1 MGNEALDNIDISEED
16 KALFERSVQDD
27 DAWRESTKGGDGRR
41 EKLLT
46 VTIEKITGDAA
57 LVNLG
62 GKSEW
67 RLDLSEIKD
76 DEGVLL
82 FKEGDEIPIL
92 LSGRPGERSRISYKK
107 AVKRQK
113 IAEFIAAHKTDDE
126 SAAPIDIEG
135 AITGKN
141 KGGYIVESNGVEF
154 FMPISLSAFKPDA
167 KPQIGKSVTG
177 RLIKMDEASGS
188 LVLSRRSYL
197 NAQRKTRKEA
207 IKRLTEI
214 DDIVEA
220 TVKRIQNYGM
230 FVEAN
235 GVEGLVHYTEISHKG
250 PVNPAAHYKEGDII
264 QVKVAGYDKDKN
276 RVSFS
281 IKAAQSNPW
290 QEIAEQLEVGDT
302 IKVTVANMEAYGAF
316 VDLGNDTEGF
326 LHISEM
332 SWDKD
337 LKHPSEI
344 LQIGQEVEVEVIA
357 LDIEN
362 QRLRVSLKKL
372 QPKPYEEFVKTHK
385 VGDRLKGVV
394 TSIKD
399 FGAFLKVDGVEGL
412 LHNEECG
419 WSRADNAKSLF
430 KEGDEIEVELIKIDF
445 EAGRL
450 SFSRKTLIESPIE
463 IYAKRRQIGDIVQ
476 GVARDVKDFGVFV
489 RLEDGVD
496 AMIRAEDLAPL
507 KIEEIKIGDPIE
519 AAIAVIE
526 TKKGRIRLSVRR
538 LEKQKERDALKSY
551 NGDDQR
557 TTLGDAI
564 RGTLKK

>member
-1 MGNEALDNIDISEED
+1 MGNEALEKIDISEED

-27 DAWRESTKGGDGRR
+27 DAWRGSTKGGDGRS
-41 EKLLT
+41 EQLLT
-46 VTIEKITGDAA
+46 ATIEKITSEAA
-57 LVNLG
+57 LINLG
-62 GKSEW
+62 GKSER
-67 RLDLSEIKD
+67 RLDLAEITGKD
-76 DEGVLL
+76 GVLL
-82 FKEGDEIPIL
+82 FKEGDQIPVVV
-92 LSGRPGERSRISYKK
+92 SGKPGERSRISYKK

-113 IAEFIAAHKTDDE
+113 IAEFIAARKAE
-126 SAAPIDIEG
+126 GEQAAPLDVEG
-135 AITGKN
+135 VIVSKN
-141 KGGYIVESNGVEF
+141 KGGYVIESQGAEF
-154 FMPISLSAFKPDA
+154 FMPISLAAFKPDA
-167 KPQIGKSVTG
+167 KPQIGKSVTA
-177 RLIKMDEASGS
+177 RLIKMDESSGS

-197 NAQRKTRKEA
+197 NSLRKTRKEA
-207 IKRLTEI
+207 IKKLSAS
-214 DDIVEA
+214 DDVIEA

-250 PVNPAAHYKEGDII
+250 PINPAAHYKEGDKIF
-264 QVKVAGYDKDKN
+264 VKMVGYDKEKN

-281 IKAAQSNPW
+281 IKATQSNPW

-344 LQIGQEVEVEVIA
+344 LKLGEEIEVEVIA

-362 QRLRVSLKKL
+362 QRLRVSLKNL
-372 QPKPYEEFVKTHK
+372 QPKPYEEFIRKHK
-385 VGDRLKGVV
+385 VGDRLKGIV
-394 TSIKD
+394 SSLKD
-399 FGAFLKVDGVEGL
+399 FGAFLKVEGVEGL

-419 WSRADNAKSLF
+419 WDRSETAKSLF
-430 KEGDEIEVELIKIDF
+430 KEGDEIEVELIKIDV
-445 EAGRL
+445 ANGRL
-450 SFSRKTLIESPIE
+450 SFSKKSLVESPIE
-463 IYAKRRQIGDIVQ
+463 AYAKKRQIGDIVQ
-476 GVARDVKDFGVFV
+476 GVVRDAKEFGVFV

-507 KIEEIKIGDPIE
+507 KFEEIKVGDLIE
-519 AAIAVIE
+519 ASIAVME
-526 TKKGRIRLSVRR
+526 PKKGRIRLSVRR
-538 LEKQKERDALKSY
+538 LEKQKERDALKSF
-551 NGDDQR
+551 NGEEQR